1 MSCNLEMFMIVSRK
15 YLEEYFNSS
24 FMQFENCCGV
34 CWCCFK
40 RKSVLDEFEKKGFK
54 TFNSSVKGWKL
65 INNLI
70 NLKFI
75 GLTLL
80 RLLIRKSL

>member
-40 RKSVLDEFEKKGFK
+40 RKSILDEFEKKGFK

-75 GLTLL
+75 CLTLL

>member
-40 RKSVLDEFEKKGFK
+40 RKSILDEFEKKGFK
-54 TFNSSVKGWKL
+54 TFTSSVKGWKL

-75 GLTLL
+75 RLTLL

>member
-40 RKSVLDEFEKKGFK
+40 RKSILDEFEKKGFK
-54 TFNSSVKGWKL
+54 TFNSLVKGWKL

>member
-1 MSCNLEMFMIVSRK
+1 MASNVEMFMIVGKK

-40 RKSVLDEFEKKGFK
+40 RKSILDEFEKKGFK
-54 TFNSSVKGWKL
+54 TFNSSVRGWKL

-75 GLTLL
+75 RLTLL

>member
-40 RKSVLDEFEKKGFK
+40 RKSILDEFEKKGFK

-70 NLKFI
+70 NLKFSS
-75 GLTLL
+75 LTLL